1 MQTADML
8 DLDVPALR
16 GGKPIIVESEPDWYV
31 KQVMEDFVVRAE
43 RIRGGGVDP
52 SVDNFLKITHE
63 ARLLGTDARL
73 IDKDAPNNPD
83 GKLNKVAENVWKEY
97 ERGNADGHI
106 GCQLIFS
113 DIGTPGPDKDFTI
126 YDYLKET
133 LIQYR
138 RVNNMSIRKVVAGLL
153 ITAGIAIMAVP
164 FFWRATGEKQTEQLI
179 SEFEQTLEDDYDE
192 ETDVEEEQTSISKED
207 EAILKEGGV
216 IGIIEIPGLDIRYPV
231 MEGTTSKVLNAGI
244 GHIEET
250 AGIGESGNC
259 VLCGHNGSRYGT
271 FFTPLSQISIGDEVM
286 ITDKNG
292 LKHIYEVTE
301 TEVVNPYDNSIKTQG
316 TEKEL
321 TLFTCSQKGT
331 MRFVVRCIYKEAVM
345 DE

>member
-1 MQTADML
+1 MQLKCQYLSEINDGRGIVFATGTPISNTMCEMYVMQLYLQKAALEEMGIYHFDSWAANFGEVTTALELTVEGSGFRFKSRFNKFTNLPELMNIFREVADVQTADML

-97 ERGNADGHI
+97 EKGNANGHI

-133 LIQYR
+133 LIQYGIPAEEIAFIHDAKTDAQR
-138 RVNNMSIRKVVAGLL
+138 DALLRK
-153 ITAGIAIMAVP
+153 
-164 FFWRATGEKQTEQLI
+164 
-179 SEFEQTLEDDYDE
+179 
-192 ETDVEEEQTSISKED
+192 
-207 EAILKEGGV
+207 
-216 IGIIEIPGLDIRYPV
+216 
-231 MEGTTSKVLNAGI
+231 
-244 GHIEET
+244 
-250 AGIGESGNC
+250 
-259 VLCGHNGSRYGT
+259 
-271 FFTPLSQISIGDEVM
+271 
-286 ITDKNG
+286 
-292 LKHIYEVTE
+292 
-301 TEVVNPYDNSIKTQG
+301 
-316 TEKEL
+316 
-321 TLFTCSQKGT
+321 
-331 MRFVVRCIYKEAVM
+331 
-345 DE
+345 